1 MGEQQPTLVVGN
13 ATGASGLVY
22 EFQVATDSAFSNII
36 VTGGGIAE
44 GAGSTSWQVNAP
56 LNVGST
62 YTWRARASGGG
73 LVSPFSSGASF
84 DVAGGFI
91 LNQPQNQM
99 LVFDPLTNGTS
110 VGEVSGGE
118 FRDGGWFTT
127 DATSSIRYEVPTI
140 TSGYV
145 EFDARGLRTI
155 NPTPRPL
162 KRNLLIMW
170 DPSAGDYT
178 ENPFRV
184 HITKFD
190 ERLVTRW
197 PMRFRWI
204 AAGQESNTGIDL
216 YEWDRNRTYNFRLEW
231 GAFPDVVSSQRA
243 RVLLDGR
250 EILVRNY
257 DPIYRPST
265 HWIELGM
272 GPRDETLEQV
282 TYSNV
287 RIGTR

>member
-1 MGEQQPTLVVGN
+1 M
-13 ATGASGLVY
+13 
-22 EFQVATDSAFSNII
+22 
-36 VTGGGIAE
+36 
-44 GAGSTSWQVNAP
+44 
-56 LNVGST
+56 
-62 YTWRARASGGG
+62 
-73 LVSPFSSGASF
+73 SPFSNAASF
-84 DVAGGFI
+84 DIEGGFI

-110 VGEVSGGE
+110 VGEVGGGE

-127 DATSSIRYEVPTI
+127 DATSYIRYEVPTI

-145 EFDARGLRTI
+145 EFDVRGLRTI

-197 PMRFRWI
+197 PMRFR
-204 AAGQESNTGIDL
+204 
-216 YEWDRNRTYNFRLEW
+216 RFRRWPKER
-231 GAFPDVVSSQRA
+231 FPRPKRSSGYWP
-243 RVLLDGR
+243 GR
-250 EILVRNY
+250 WL
-257 DPIYRPST
+257 P
-265 HWIELGM
+265 
-272 GPRDETLEQV
+272 
-282 TYSNV
+282 
-287 RIGTR
+287 